1 MDAITA
7 FLQGKLKVEDIYMEQ
22 PESFSGDPKKVCKL
36 KHVLYG
42 LKQPSRVWNSQLDEA
57 LQEFGLTRWNEDS
70 CLYLIIE
77 VGRMTF
83 VTVYLEDFFL
93 IFTTDAGVEVK
104 LQHFLNSR
112 FKMKDFGEA
121 KDFLQNQQIP

>member
-1 MDAITA
+1 MDAKTA

-22 PESFSGDPKKVCKL
+22 PESFTGDPKKVCKL
-36 KHVLYG
+36 KRALYG
-42 LKQPSRVWNSQLDEA
+42 LKQPNRVWNSQLDEA

-77 VGRMTF
+77 VGRMTL
-83 VTVYLEDFFL
+83 VTVYLEVFLDFHN
-93 IFTTDAGVEVK
+93 K
-104 LQHFLNSR
+104 HFLNSR

-121 KDFLQNQQIP
+121 KDYLQNQQIP